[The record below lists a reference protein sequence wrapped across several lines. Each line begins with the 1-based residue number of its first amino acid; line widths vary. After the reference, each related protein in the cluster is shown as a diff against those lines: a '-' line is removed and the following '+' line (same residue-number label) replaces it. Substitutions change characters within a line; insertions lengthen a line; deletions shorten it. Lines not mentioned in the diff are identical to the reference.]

1 MTGLAWNGP
10 LARTVSDAAAMLDAI
25 AVPMPGDPHW
35 APPLPPG
42 QSFLGQVGLD
52 PGRRRIGRYA
62 TPFLAELDVHPDC
75 LRAWD
80 AASALL
86 DELGHQVEDVQPPFA
101 ADAGRLF
108 ETVWAVAA
116 NGAPVDPAAEGEL
129 RPLTRWL
136 RGRGA
141 AVSGPEY
148 LLAAGTLQML
158 ARQSIEATA
167 GYDAVLT
174 PTLAMPPRPVGW
186 FTEGGDP
193 AEDFARSTM
202 SPVSRRSACR
212 CTGRPRDSRSA

>member
-1 MTGLAWNGP
+1 ME
-10 LARTVSDAAAMLDAI
+10 V
-25 AVPMPGDPHW
+25 
-35 APPLPPG
+35 
-42 QSFLGQVGLD
+42 Q
-52 PGRRRIGRYA
+52 
-62 TPFLAELDVHPDC
+62 PDW

-80 AASALL
+80 ATSALL
-86 DELGHQVEDVQPPFA
+86 DELGHYVEDVQPPFA
-101 ADAGRLF
+101 AYAGRLF

-167 GYDAVLT
+167 GARARRG
-174 PTLAMPPRPVGW
+174 PPPARRPRPAGW
-186 FTEGGDP
+186 
-193 AEDFARSTM
+193 
-202 SPVSRRSACR
+202 
-212 CTGRPRDSRSA
+212 